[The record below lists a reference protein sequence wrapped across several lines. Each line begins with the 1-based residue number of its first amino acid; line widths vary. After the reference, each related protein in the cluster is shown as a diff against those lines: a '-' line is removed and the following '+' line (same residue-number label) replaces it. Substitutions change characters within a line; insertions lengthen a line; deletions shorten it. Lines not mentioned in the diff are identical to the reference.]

1 MTNGPGVFTDH
12 SPRHGRPP
20 HAVPRRRARVTHA
33 KMGIRMSIVRR
44 VTVRRLM
51 GTGAAS
57 LALCAATVAAASGAW
72 AHGGTPGGDGWKAG
86 GSYKPGT
93 GAGTKTEADRCQFSL
108 DGTDFYDSVKVD
120 DQTLKPTDDGK
131 VHIKVRTAG
140 DASTCTASLAS
151 YLAHGASF
159 ATSGQQVFVDFDT
172 VTVKPGQTDSLDI
185 AVPDAGCFAQIDLYR
200 GATKFD
206 GKLDAKDGFQH
217 GDLPAG
223 PDHAVIK
230 DKLIASWNGGTK
242 DCTTESQPPSTPP
255 ASTPPSTPPASE
267 SATPTPSASES
278 TPASTD
284 TPVASASTT
293 VPAATPN
300 GGGGGLA
307 ETGGGSDSGLIAGG
321 AAALLAGGAA
331 IVVASKRRRG
341 ARS

>member
-1 MTNGPGVFTDH
+1 M
-12 SPRHGRPP
+12 SI
-20 HAVPRRRARVTHA
+20 ASRVTA
-33 KMGIRMSIVRR
+33 
-44 VTVRRLM
+44 RRLL
-51 GTGAAS
+51 GTGATS

-72 AHGGTPGGDGWKAG
+72 AHGGASGGDGWKSG
-86 GSYKPGT
+86 GSYRPGT
-93 GAGTKTEADRCQFSL
+93 GAGTKTETDRCQFSL

-120 DQTLKPTDDGK
+120 DQNLKPTDDGK

-140 DASTCTASLAS
+140 DAATCTASLAS
-151 YLAHGASF
+151 YLAHGATF
-159 ATSGQQVFVDFDT
+159 ATSGEQVFVDFDT

-206 GKLDAKDGFQH
+206 GKQGADDGFEH

-242 DCTTESQPPSTPP
+242 DCTTTESQPPATPST
-255 ASTPPSTPPASE
+255 TPSTPAEE
-267 SATPTPSASES
+267 SPTPTPSASES
-278 TPASTD
+278 TPD
-284 TPVASASTT
+284 TPVASASTS

-300 GGGGGLA
+300 GGGGDLA
-307 ETGGGSDSGLIAGG
+307 ETGGGSDSAMIAGG
-321 AAALLAGGAA
+321 AAVLLAGGAA
-331 IVVASKRRRG
+331 IVVASRRRRG

>member
-1 MTNGPGVFTDH
+1 
-12 SPRHGRPP
+12 
-20 HAVPRRRARVTHA
+20 
-33 KMGIRMSIVRR
+33 MSIASRF
-44 VTVRRLM
+44 TARRLL
-51 GTGAAS
+51 GTSAAS
-57 LALCAATVAAASGAW
+57 LVLCAASVAAASGAW
-72 AHGGTPGGDGWKAG
+72 AHGGTPGGDGWNQG

-93 GAGTKTEADRCQFSL
+93 GAGTKTETDRCQFSL
-108 DGTDFYDSVKVD
+108 DGTHFYDSVRVD
-120 DQTLKPTDDGK
+120 DQNLKPTEDGK

-140 DASTCTASLAS
+140 DAATCTASLAS

-159 ATSGQQVFVDFDT
+159 ATSGQQVFLDFDT

-206 GKLDAKDGFQH
+206 GKQGANDGFEH

-242 DCTTESQPPSTPP
+242 DCTTTESQPPATPP
-255 ASTPPSTPPASE
+255 ASTPASTPPSAPASE

-278 TPASTD
+278 TPESSD

-307 ETGGGSDSGLIAGG
+307 ETGGGSDAGLIAGG
-321 AAALLAGGAA
+321 AAVLLAGGAA
-331 IVVASKRRRG
+331 ILVVNRRR
-341 ARS
+341 RSAHS